1 MREFCDGVVG
11 GLCSVPSEN
20 ELGKHLAWCIS
31 KAEYVVFLGFFARA
45 RTVSSKHHLVLFK
58 KVFFQKWWLL
68 LCQMLHFRQIK
79 LLLAVMN
86 GKDHFCP
93 PGSVYKL
100 AN

>member
-1 MREFCDGVVG
+1 M
-11 GLCSVPSEN
+11 CSVPSEN
-20 ELGKHLAWCIS
+20 ELGKHLDWCIS
-31 KAEYVVFLGFFARA
+31 RAEYVVFLGFFAQA
-45 RTVSSKHHLVLFK
+45 RTVPSKHHPVLFK
-58 KVFFQKWWLL
+58 KGFFRRWLL

-93 PGSVYKL
+93 PGTVYKL